1 MPDFARLLGLGGV
14 IGANNLAAALALGAL
29 GQAERRRRIVAVFG
43 VFEFLIPLLGIW
55 LGRQASGAVEEHA
68 GWLGS
73 VLLVALGLWSI
84 AAAMRHRRDD
94 ERLAA
99 RVTTW
104 RGLVLLA
111 MGLSVDNLLIGFS
124 LGLGGTEPLLVAG
137 TISLFSMVFISVL
150 RIQGDVLELGGR
162 SGARGEHHRHQ
173 PAVQARGPRLREVA
187 HGWLDGFTEPS
198 GRAPAR
204 RRVSG

>member
-99 RVTTW
+99 STIGTSPPSRPAARVCGKW
-104 RGLVLLA
+104 RTDGWTA
-111 MGLSVDNLLIGFS
+111 C
-124 LGLGGTEPLLVAG
+124 GT
-137 TISLFSMVFISVL
+137 L
-150 RIQGDVLELGGR
+150 RA
-162 SGARGEHHRHQ
+162 S
-173 PAVQARGPRLREVA
+173 PGP
-187 HGWLDGFTEPS
+187 T
-198 GRAPAR
+198 
-204 RRVSG
+204 